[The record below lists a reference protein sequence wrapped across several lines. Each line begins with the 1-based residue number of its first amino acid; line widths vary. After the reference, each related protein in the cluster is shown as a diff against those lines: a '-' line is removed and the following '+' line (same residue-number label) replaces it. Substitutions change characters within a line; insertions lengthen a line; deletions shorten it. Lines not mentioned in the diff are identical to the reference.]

1 MDESDS
7 DIYFGSIHSSEDFL
21 MILLCLAHLSLSQPS
36 TSLFHHAKL
45 LEVFECRLSSVRLGF
60 IVVSFASCAA
70 VRRLRLGFIFVSFAC
85 CCCCEEIG

>member
-60 IVVSFASCAA
+60 VVVSFASCAA
-70 VRRLRLGFIFVSFAC
+70 VRRLRLGFFFVSFAC

>member
-1 MDESDS
+1 MDESDP

-60 IVVSFASCAA
+60 VVVSFASCAA
-70 VRRLRLGFIFVSFAC
+70 VRRLRLGFFFVSFAC

>member
-60 IVVSFASCAA
+60 VVVSFASCAA